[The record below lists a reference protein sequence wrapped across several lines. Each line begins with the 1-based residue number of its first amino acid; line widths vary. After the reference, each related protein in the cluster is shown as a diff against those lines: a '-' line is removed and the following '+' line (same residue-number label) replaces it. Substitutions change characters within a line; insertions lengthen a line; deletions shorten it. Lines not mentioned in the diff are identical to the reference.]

1 MPYIGEVRL
10 FGGNF
15 APADWILCDGRALD
29 IASYDVLYSLIGT
42 TYGGDG
48 VNYFNVPDLRSRIP
62 IGTGT
67 SSWGTTYNLG
77 QTGGTETNTLN
88 SSSMPTHSH
97 AVTGVTVSPLL
108 VSSEDGHKT
117 TPGGN
122 YPAVNGQNIY
132 STTTDGAKTAS
143 ASISLTTSSAG
154 VAGPQPISNM
164 QPYLTVNYIICAFGI
179 YPTQ

>member
-10 FGGNF
+10 FAGNY
-15 APADWILCDGRALD
+15 APTDWILCDGRALD
-29 IASYDVLYSLIGT
+29 IATYDVLYALIGT

-62 IGTGT
+62 VGMGTA
-67 SSWGTTYNLG
+67 SWGTTYSIG

-88 SSSMPTHSH
+88 TSTMPAHSH
-97 AVTGVTVSPLL
+97 SLTGATVSPLL

-122 YPAVNGQNIY
+122 YPAVNGQTIY
-132 STTTDGAKTAS
+132 STTTDSAKMPVAVN
-143 ASISLTTSSAG
+143 LTTSGSG
-154 VAGPQPISNM
+154 VASPQPFTNV
-164 QPYLTVNYIICAFGI
+164 QPYITVNYIICAFGI